1 MKSDTIVIKQ
11 IDIMKKHFN
20 ELIKVFVGEVQQT
33 LSIRR
38 EYKIQIMM
46 IQMFF
51 VHSNELKSD
60 IGKRVVVGFRA

>member
-20 ELIKVFVGEVQQT
+20 ELIKVFVGQV
-33 LSIRR
+33 RR